1 VPTERNPPGSSTPPA
16 GSRDESP
23 ADLMKRCTTSVLRAV
38 AGRGELEVGFA
49 AAGSAVRGVEVRLPA
64 PPRTMTPADLVRL
77 RGTAD
82 AVALRFRYHDEA
94 LHARRMPPG
103 PEARKVYEAI
113 EQARI
118 EALGARRMA
127 GVAANIAG
135 VLEQRC
141 RAEGLDRATRRE
153 EVPLAEAMRLIAR
166 EHFLGAPP
174 PPSAAHA
181 VSLWKSYVE
190 DRVGN
195 SLDRLKNL
203 IGDEDTFAGGLK
215 DLLTALELFAD
226 NELED
231 ERQESE
237 EPGEDARE
245 GQSAGDSDRDQDGQ
259 GSQGEGQPQAAPGA
273 AEGDGQQQG
282 VESGEELTMAGAG
295 TEEPGGPSRRNAK
308 FAGEGRDGSER
319 PYRAYTTK
327 YDQVVLAE
335 ELCDA
340 EELTRLR
347 AQLDHQLAHLQGV
360 VAKLANRLQ
369 RKLMAQQTRS
379 WDFDLEEG
387 ILDTGRLARIV
398 ANPTHSL
405 SFKVEKETEFRDTVV
420 TLLID
425 NSGSMRGRPI
435 TVAAMS
441 AEILARTLERC
452 GVKVEVLG
460 FTTRAWKGGQAR
472 EQWQAEGKPVQPG
485 RLNDLRHI
493 VYKAADAPWRR
504 TRRNMGLM
512 LREGILK
519 ENIDGEALLWAHDR
533 LLGRPEQRRILMV
546 ISDGAPVDDSTLSVN
561 PGNYLEKHLREVIDF
576 IETRSSVELIAIGIG
591 HDVTRYY
598 RRAVTI
604 MDAEE
609 LGGTVMRQLTAL
621 FDENEQAAVRAAA
634 GQALR
639 MKV

>member
-1 VPTERNPPGSSTPPA
+1 MPERNAANPSSVLPPREENPT
-16 GSRDESP
+16 DT
-23 ADLMKRCTTSVLRAV
+23 MKRATALALRAI
-38 AGRGELEVGFA
+38 AGRADLEVGYSAGA
-49 AAGSAVRGVEVRLPA
+49 ASVRGTEIKLPS
-64 PPRTMTPADLVRL
+64 PQRNLTEGDLVRL

-82 AVALRFRYHDEA
+82 AVALRFRYHNDA
-94 LHARRMPPG
+94 VHARRMPPD
-103 PEARKVYEAI
+103 PQARKVYEAV

-127 GVAANIAG
+127 GVGNNIAA

-141 RAEGLDRATRRE
+141 RAEGLDRITRRDDM
-153 EVPLAEAMRLIAR
+153 PLSEAMRFIAR
-166 EHFLGAPP
+166 EHFLGAAPP
-174 PPSAAHA
+174 ASAERA
-181 VSLWKSYVE
+181 VDLWRDFVE
-190 DRVGN
+190 EKVGAD
-195 SLDRLKNL
+195 LDRLKDL
-203 IGDEDTFAGGLK
+203 IGQEEDFAGGLK
-215 DLLTALELFAD
+215 DLLFQLDLFSD
-226 NELED
+226 NELE
-231 ERQESE
+231 SE
-237 EPGEDARE
+237 EKQSDEDGKEASE
-245 GQSAGDSDRDQDGQ
+245 GQSEGSKDKDSDGQ
-259 GSQGEGQPQAAPGA
+259 SQGQKGEGQPKAAPSA
-273 AEGDGQQQG
+273 AEG
-282 VESGEELTMAGAG
+282 SGEQDGLESAAEEVLMAGAG
-295 TEEPGGPSRRNAK
+295 TEEAGGPSRQRQS
-308 FAGEGRDGSER
+308 FTPQAGPLGEK
-319 PYRAYTTK
+319 PYHPYTTK
-327 YDQVVLAE
+327 YDQVILAE
-335 ELCDA
+335 ELCEPD
-340 EELTRLR
+340 ELGRLR
-347 AQLDHQLAHLQGV
+347 HQLDQQMSHLQGV

-387 ILDTGRLARIV
+387 TLDTGRLARIV

-405 SFKVEKETEFRDTVV
+405 SFKFEKETEFRDTVV

-452 GVKVEVLG
+452 AVKVEVLG
-460 FTTRAWKGGQAR
+460 FTTRGWKGGQAR
-472 EQWQAEGKPVQPG
+472 DQWAADGKPQHPG

-504 TRRNMGLM
+504 ARKNLGLM

-533 LLGRPEQRRILMV
+533 LIGRNEQRRILMV

-561 PGNYLEKHLREVIDF
+561 PGNYLEKHLRDVIEYV
-576 IETRSSVELIAIGIG
+576 ETKSAVELIAIGIG

-609 LGGTVMRQLTAL
+609 LGGAVMRQLTSL
-621 FDENEQAAVRAAA
+621 FDEEAVTQGLRS
-634 GQALR
+634 GQR
-639 MKV
+639 

>member
-1 VPTERNPPGSSTPPA
+1 MR
-16 GSRDESP
+16 
-23 ADLMKRCTTSVLRAV
+23 RCTTSVLRAI
-38 AGRGELEVGFA
+38 AGRSDLDVGYGTGNA
-49 AAGSAVRGVEVRLPA
+49 SVRGIEVRLPA
-64 PPRTMTPADLVRL
+64 PPRNVTESDLTRL

-82 AVALRFRYHDEA
+82 AVALRYRYHDEA

-103 PEARKVYEAI
+103 AEARRVYEAV
-113 EQARI
+113 EQARV

-127 GVAANIAG
+127 GVAANIGA
-135 VLEQRC
+135 VLEQKA
-141 RAEGLDRATRRE
+141 RAEGLDRVTKRE

-166 EHFLGAPP
+166 EHFTGQEP
-174 PPSAAHA
+174 PPSARKA
-181 VSLWKSYVE
+181 VEFWRPYVE
-190 DRVGN
+190 QKAGAR
-195 SLDRLKNL
+195 LDALADL
-203 IGDEDTFAGGLK
+203 IGQEEAFAGSLK
-215 DLLTALELFAD
+215 DLLTELELFASSD
-226 NELED
+226 LED
-231 ERQESE
+231 EEQDSE
-237 EPGEDARE
+237 QE
-245 GQSAGDSDRDQDGQ
+245 GQEANEGEASGERESKDEDQGASAK
-259 GSQGEGQPQAAPGA
+259 GEGAPQAAPGS
-273 AEGDGQQQG
+273 AEG
-282 VESGEELTMAGAG
+282 EGEQEGLETGDDLTMAGGG
-295 TEEPGGPSRRNAK
+295 TEEPGGPSRSRPMFQPK
-308 FAGEGRDGSER
+308 PGEGQER
-319 PYRAYTTK
+319 PYHAYTTK
-327 YDQVVLAE
+327 YDQVVVAE
-335 ELCDA
+335 ELCDP

-347 AQLDHQLAHLQGV
+347 FQLDQQMSHLQGV

-379 WDFDLEEG
+379 WAFDLEEG
-387 ILDTGRLARIV
+387 ILDTGRLARVV

-405 SFKVEKETEFRDTVV
+405 SFKVENETDFRDTVV

-452 GVKVEVLG
+452 AVKVEVLG

-472 EQWQAEGKPVQPG
+472 EKWMAEGKPTQPG

-504 TRRNMGLM
+504 TRKNMGLM

-533 LLGRPEQRRILMV
+533 LLARSEQRRILMV

-561 PGNYLEKHLREVIDF
+561 PGNYLEKHLRDVIEF
-576 IETRSSVELIAIGIG
+576 IETRSPVELAAIGIG

-621 FDENEQAAVRAAA
+621 FDEQGEGSTRRRA
-634 GQALR
+634 
-639 MKV
+639 

>member
-1 VPTERNPPGSSTPPA
+1 MPPNAPTGPTSSAPA
-16 GSRDESP
+16 RDETP
-23 ADLMKRCTTSVLRAV
+23 ADLMKRCTTAVLRAI
-38 AGRGELEVGFA
+38 AGRGDLDVGYGTGA
-49 AAGSAVRGVEVRLPA
+49 ATVHGVEVRLPA
-64 PPRTMTPADLVRL
+64 PPRNVTASDLVRL

-82 AVALRFRYHDEA
+82 AVALRFRYHNDG

-103 PEARKVYEAI
+103 AEARRVYEAV

-127 GVAANIAG
+127 GTAANIAA
-135 VLEQRC
+135 VLEQKA
-141 RAEGLDRATRRE
+141 RAEGLDRVTKRD
-153 EVPLAEAMRLIAR
+153 EVPLADAMRFIAR
-166 EHFLGAPP
+166 EHFTGQAP
-174 PPSAAHA
+174 PPSAARA
-181 VSLWKSYVE
+181 VELWRSYVE
-190 DRVGN
+190 SKAGA
-195 SLDRLKNL
+195 SLDRLKAL
-203 IGDEDTFAGGLK
+203 IGDEDGFAGGLK
-215 DLLTALELFAD
+215 DLLSELDLFAAS
-226 NELED
+226 ELED
-231 ERQESE
+231 EERQSDEQGQQASEGESQGQRE
-237 EPGEDARE
+237 NKDED
-245 GQSAGDSDRDQDGQ
+245 DGQ
-259 GSQGEGQPQAAPGA
+259 GSQSEGQPQAAPGS
-273 AEGDGQQQG
+273 AEGEGEQDGL
-282 VESGEELTMAGAG
+282 ESGEELTMGGAG
-295 TEEPGGPSRRNAK
+295 TEEAGGPSRQRPNFQPK
-308 FAGEGRDGSER
+308 PGEAGEK
-319 PYRAYTTK
+319 PYHPYTDR
-327 YDQVVLAE
+327 YDEVVLAE
-335 ELCDA
+335 ELCDP

-347 AQLDHQLAHLQGV
+347 NQLDQQMSHLQGV

-387 ILDTGRLARIV
+387 ILDTGRLARVV

-405 SFKVEKETEFRDTVV
+405 SFKVEKETDFRDTVV

-452 GVKVEVLG
+452 AVKVEVLG
-460 FTTRAWKGGQAR
+460 FTTRAWKGGQSR
-472 EQWQAEGKPVQPG
+472 EKWMADGKPVHPG

-561 PGNYLEKHLREVIDF
+561 SGNYLEKHLRDVIEYL
-576 IETRSSVELIAIGIG
+576 ETRSPVELIAIGIG

-609 LGGTVMRQLTAL
+609 LGGTVLRQLTAL
-621 FDENEQAAVRAAA
+621 FDEKDPGAR
-634 GQALR
+634 G
-639 MKV
+639 

>member
-1 VPTERNPPGSSTPPA
+1 MAVPPNAPTGPTSSAPA
-16 GSRDESP
+16 RDETP

-38 AGRGELEVGFA
+38 AGRGDLDVGYGTGA
-49 AAGSAVRGVEVRLPA
+49 ASVRGLEVRLPA
-64 PPRTMTPADLVRL
+64 PPRNVTTADLVRL

-82 AVALRFRYHDEA
+82 AVALRFRYHNDA
-94 LHARRMPPG
+94 LHAARMPPG
-103 PEARKVYEAI
+103 AEARRVYEAV

-127 GVAANIAG
+127 GTAANIAA
-135 VLEQRC
+135 VLEQKA
-141 RAEGLDRATRRE
+141 RADGLDRVTKRD
-153 EVPLAEAMRLIAR
+153 EVPLAEAMRFIAR
-166 EHFLGAPP
+166 EHFTGEAP
-174 PPSAAHA
+174 PPSAVKA
-181 VSLWKSYVE
+181 VELWRSYVE
-190 DRVGN
+190 GKAGAR
-195 SLDRLKNL
+195 LDRLKNL
-203 IGDEDTFAGGLK
+203 IADEDGFVGGLK
-215 DLLTALELFAD
+215 DLLSELELFAAS
-226 NELED
+226 ELED
-231 ERQESE
+231 EERQSDDQGQQANEGESQGQRESKDE
-237 EPGEDARE
+237 E
-245 GQSAGDSDRDQDGQ
+245 DGQ
-259 GSQGEGQPQAAPGA
+259 GSQSEGQPQSAPGS
-273 AEGDGQQQG
+273 AEGEGEQDGL
-282 VESGEELTMAGAG
+282 EAGEDVTMGGAG
-295 TEEPGGPSRRNAK
+295 TEEPGGPSRQRPNFEPK
-308 FAGEGRDGSER
+308 QGEHGEK
-319 PYRAYTTK
+319 PYHPYTSRF
-327 YDQVVLAE
+327 DEVVLAE
-335 ELCDA
+335 ELCEP

-347 AQLDHQLAHLQGV
+347 NQLDQQMAHVQGV

-379 WDFDLEEG
+379 WAFDLEEG
-387 ILDTGRLARIV
+387 ILDTGRLARVV

-405 SFKVEKETEFRDTVV
+405 SFKVENETDFRDTVV

-452 GVKVEVLG
+452 AVKVEVLG
-460 FTTRAWKGGQAR
+460 FTTRAWKGGQSR
-472 EQWQAEGKPVQPG
+472 EKWMQDGKPVQPG

-533 LLGRPEQRRILMV
+533 LLGRSEQRRILMV

-561 PGNYLEKHLREVIDF
+561 PGNYLEKHLRDVIEF
-576 IETRSSVELIAIGIG
+576 IETRSPVELIAIGIG

-621 FDENEQAAVRAAA
+621 FDEKADGGRR
-634 GQALR
+634 G
-639 MKV
+639 